1 MRLTTAFALPLLV
14 ASAALA
20 AGGCRTTT
28 ALPERPPDVTGE
40 VTQVSAVQGPDA
52 IGSLRVEENPADS
65 SGSAKYVLTVT
76 PATVL
81 VVRPGGVAE
90 EVGFGE
96 MVVGQRVQ
104 AWITGPVRE
113 SYPMQATASHVLV
126 LERE

>member
-1 MRLTTAFALPLLV
+1 MRLTTAFALPWLV
-14 ASAALA
+14 ASAAFA
-20 AGGCRTTT
+20 AGGCRTAT

-81 VVRPGGVAE
+81 VGRPGGVTE